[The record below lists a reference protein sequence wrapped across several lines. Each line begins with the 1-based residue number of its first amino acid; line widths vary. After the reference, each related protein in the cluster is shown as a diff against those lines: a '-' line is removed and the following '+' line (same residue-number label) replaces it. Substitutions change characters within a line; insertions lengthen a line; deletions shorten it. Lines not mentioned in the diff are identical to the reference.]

1 MTFIPP
7 SPIPITPERFDQFI
21 QLPEH
26 HDRIFELIAGE
37 IVEKMPSNTFAS
49 WVAMQIA
56 RFIFRYLDQHDIGNL
71 TGEQGGYMIGGERY
85 APDLAF
91 VSYDRQ
97 PQPYPDKG
105 YNPNLPSLIV
115 EVISSDTAAEHRN
128 LRIKVSNY
136 LAAGI
141 EVWVVDPA
149 EKLIEVHRQGEPT
162 HLYRPSDLL
171 TSTIFPGF
179 EMVVEAIFAY
189 GTSDDE

>member
-1 MTFIPP
+1 MEI
-7 SPIPITPERFDQFI
+7 RFDANPSHFKGDN
-21 QLPEH
+21 LPVETISWHDAMEFCRRLNMEH
-26 HDRIFELIAGE
+26 LRNLNVPDGY
-37 IVEKMPSNTFAS
+37 
-49 WVAMQIA
+49 
-56 RFIFRYLDQHDIGNL
+56 IFRPPTEAEWEYACRAGSSKKYQIGDTLD
-71 TGEQGGYMIGGERY
+71 
-85 APDLAF
+85 DLAF

-141 EVWVVDPA
+141 EVWVVDPT

-189 GTSDDE
+189 GPSDDE